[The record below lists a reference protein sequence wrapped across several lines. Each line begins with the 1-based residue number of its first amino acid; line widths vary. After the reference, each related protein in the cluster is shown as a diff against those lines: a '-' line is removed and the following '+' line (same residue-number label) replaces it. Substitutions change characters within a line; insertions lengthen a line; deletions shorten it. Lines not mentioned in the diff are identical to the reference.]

1 MASEPF
7 GHAIS
12 VVCVQP
18 WVTEPKFTCDLYYNS
33 STTDDSQHSCCKVR
47 SSSLSDGLPT
57 GYDLIVPK
65 GKVSDEGNGIMLRAT
80 IRRKRNVFYDSD
92 SDEEHRALG
101 RRKGNGLNPHHS
113 DPSHERPVPLAARLI
128 PDYSESEDERPLA
141 ARFSKICGYE
151 R

>member
-18 WVTEPKFTCDLYYNS
+18 QVTEPKFTCDLYYNS
-33 STTDDSQHSCCKVR
+33 STTDDSQHSCSKVR

-65 GKVSDEGNGIMLRAT
+65 GKVCDEGNGIMLRAT
-80 IRRKRNVFYDSD
+80 IRGKRNVFYDSD

-101 RRKGNGLNPHHS
+101 RSKGNGLNPHHS
-113 DPSHERPVPLAARLI
+113 DPNHERPVPLAARLI